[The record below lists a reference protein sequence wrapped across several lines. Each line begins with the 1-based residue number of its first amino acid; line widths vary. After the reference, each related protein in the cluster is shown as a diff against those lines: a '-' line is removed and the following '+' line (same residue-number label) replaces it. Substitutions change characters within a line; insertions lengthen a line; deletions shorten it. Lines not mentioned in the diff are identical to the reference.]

1 MRKMSTSAM
10 EPTETGDIVTDH
22 RQRAGYFLQRGRE
35 FLADGDLHQAS
46 EKGWGAA
53 AHIVKAV
60 AATYGWRYE
69 SHDEFDAVLEQ
80 ASTLAGNDRIHDLG
94 NAAHYLH
101 RNYYKR
107 KALLNPARIRRNLDN
122 VDELISLLRPLCPR

>member
-1 MRKMSTSAM
+1 M
-10 EPTETGDIVTDH
+10 EPEETGDVIIDH
-22 RQRAGYFLQRGRE
+22 RQRAEYFLRRSRE
-35 FLADGDLHQAS
+35 FLADGDLHQAL

-69 SHDEFDAVLEQ
+69 SHDEFDAALEQ
-80 ASTLAGNDRIHDLG
+80 ASTVAGNDHIHDIG

-101 RNYYKR
+101 RNTT
-107 KALLNPARIRRNLDN
+107 NARR
-122 VDELISLLRPLCPR
+122 C

>member
-1 MRKMSTSAM
+1 MSTPAM
-10 EPTETGDIVTDH
+10 EPAETGDVVIDH
-22 RQRAGYFLQRGRE
+22 RQRADYFLRKGRE

-46 EKGWGAA
+46 EKGWGAV

-60 AATYGWRYE
+60 AATYAWRYE
-69 SHDEFDAVLEQ
+69 SHDELDAILEQ

-107 KALLNPARIRRNLDN
+107 KSLLNPARIRRNLDN
-122 VDELISLLRPLCPR
+122 VDELINLLRPLCRR

>member
-1 MRKMSTSAM
+1 MSTPAM
-10 EPTETGDIVTDH
+10 EPAETGDVVVDH
-22 RQRAGYFLQRGRE
+22 QQRAGYFLQKGRE

-60 AATYGWRYE
+60 AATYGWSYE
-69 SHDEFDAVLEQ
+69 SHDEFDAMLEQ
-80 ASTLAGNDRIHDLG
+80 ASALARNDRIHDLG

-107 KALLNPARIRRNLDN
+107 KALLNPDRIRRNLDN
-122 VDELISLLRPLCPR
+122 VDELINLLRPLCQS

>member
-1 MRKMSTSAM
+1 MSTPAM
-10 EPTETGDIVTDH
+10 EPEETGYAVIDH
-22 RQRAGYFLQRGRE
+22 RQRAAYFLRMGRE
-35 FLADGDLHQAS
+35 FLDVGNLHQAS

-53 AHIVKAV
+53 AHMAKAV

-69 SHDEFDAVLEQ
+69 IHDEFDAVLEQ

-107 KALLNPARIRRNLDN
+107 KALLNPDRIGRNLDN
-122 VDELISLLRPLCPR
+122 VGELIDLLRPLCQR

>member
-1 MRKMSTSAM
+1 MTSPAT
-10 EPTETGDIVTDH
+10 EPPETGDVVADH
-22 RQRAGYFLQRGRE
+22 RAQAAYFLQRGRK

-53 AHIVKAV
+53 AHTVKAV
-60 AATYGWRYE
+60 AASYGLRYE
-69 SHDEFDAVLEQ
+69 SHDEFDYILEQ
-80 ASTLAGNDRIHDLG
+80 ASVLARNDRIHDLG

-107 KALLNPARIRRNLDN
+107 RMFLNSDRIRRNLDN
-122 VDELISLLRPLCPR
+122 VAELVGLLSPLCRS

>member
-1 MRKMSTSAM
+1 MSISMT
-10 EPTETGDIVTDH
+10 EPEETGDVVTDH
-22 RQRAGYFLQRGRE
+22 RQRAEYFLRRSRD

-60 AATYGWRYE
+60 AAINGWRYE

-80 ASTLAGNDRIHDLG
+80 ASTIAGNDRIHDLG

-101 RNYYKR
+101 RNYYKH
-107 KALLNPARIRRNLDN
+107 KALLNSDRVRRNLDN
-122 VDELISLLRPLCPR
+122 VGELMELLRPLCRR

>member
-1 MRKMSTSAM
+1 MSTPAM
-10 EPTETGDIVTDH
+10 EPEETGDVVIDH

-35 FLADGDLHQAS
+35 FLADSDLHQAS

-69 SHDEFDAVLEQ
+69 SHDEFDAALEQ
-80 ASTLAGNDRIHDLG
+80 ASALAGNDRIHDLG

-107 KALLNPARIRRNLDN
+107 KALLNPGRIQRNLDN
-122 VDELISLLRPLCPR
+122 VAELIDLLRPLCQR

>member
-1 MRKMSTSAM
+1 MSPPAM
-10 EPTETGDIVTDH
+10 EPEETGDVVTDH
-22 RQRAGYFLQRGRE
+22 HQRALYFLGMSRD
-35 FLADGDLHQAS
+35 FLDEGNLHQAS

-60 AATYGWRYE
+60 AASHGWRYE

-80 ASTLAGNDRIHDLG
+80 ASSLAGNDRIHDLG

-101 RNYYKR
+101 RNYYNR
-107 KALLNPARIRRNLDN
+107 KALLNSDRINRNLGN
-122 VDELISLLRPLCPR
+122 VGELISLLRPLCRR